1 MAMAKN
7 LSGQGHWSADAKS
20 FSSSSS
26 SHLWLLILSSAFF
39 LFGTNELI
47 PFAINVIAGTF
58 LIYLLWRFFR
68 SYSLSPVYALVILTA
83 IILCTP
89 LTSVILTGQE
99 HAIQIILTI
108 SFVYYAASILS
119 GENLS
124 RKKMFILCALALL
137 LTATRY
143 EGLFPVLIVSILFV
157 IKKEYRKGAIVLL
170 AGFLP
175 VLIYGFISL
184 SKGWYF
190 FPNSIILKGQ
200 TPDISSLY
208 GVAKFLGLS
217 SFEMMYSNP
226 AILLLFV
233 ASLVIIAAGLKS
245 GMIRYKSIII
255 MLIIFASVTFLHM
268 QFARTGSYFRYE
280 AYLVAT
286 GLFVTGISVSQIF
299 RGKSFSETFRK
310 SPIAVSSVLISVVVM
325 MIPLFVRA
333 KTSISITPT
342 AIMNIYDQQY
352 QMGLFLRE
360 FYNGK
365 VIAANDIGAVNFLAD
380 LECIDLAGLGSLEVA
395 EMMKS
400 KTMTTDKIY
409 ELAKAK
415 GTKIAIVYDH
425 WFDAIGGLPKSWVKV
440 GNWTIQRN
448 VNVAGST
455 VSFYAVDPAEEDY
468 LKQSLKVFSS
478 HLPKSIKQTGEYTE

>member
-26 SHLWLLILSSAFF
+26 SHLWLLILSTAFL
-39 LFGTNELI
+39 LFGANELI
-47 PFAINVIAGTF
+47 PFAINVIAGTL

-68 SYSLSPVYALVILTA
+68 SYSLPPVYALVTLTA

-99 HAIQIILTI
+99 HTIQIILTI

-124 RKKMFILCALALL
+124 RQKMTILCVLALL

-157 IKKEYRKGAIVLL
+157 LKKEYRRGAIVLL
-170 AGFLP
+170 MGLLP
-175 VLIYGFISL
+175 VLIYGLISL

-200 TPDISSLY
+200 TPDLSSLY
-208 GVAKFLGLS
+208 GIAKFLGLS
-217 SFEMMYSNP
+217 SLEMMYSNP
-226 AILLLFV
+226 AILFLFA
-233 ASLVIIAAGLKS
+233 ASLVIIPAVLKS
-245 GMIRYKSIII
+245 GLIHNRSAII
-255 MLIIFASVTFLHM
+255 MLIIFASMTFLHM

-286 GLFVTGISVSQIF
+286 GLFVTGVSVSQIF

-310 SPIAVSSVLISVVVM
+310 SPIAVSSVVISVVVM

-380 LECIDLAGLGSLEVA
+380 LECVDLAGLGSLEVA

-400 KTMTTDKIY
+400 KSMTTDKIY
-409 ELAKAK
+409 ELARAK
-415 GTKIAIVYDH
+415 DTKIAIVYDH

-440 GNWTIQRN
+440 GNWTIQKN

-455 VSFYAVDPAEEDY
+455 VSFYAVDPAEKEY
-468 LKQSLKVFSS
+468 LKRSLKAFSS
-478 HLPKSIKQTGEYTE
+478 QLPKSVKQTGEYAE